1 MSQFPDNEGERAPV
15 SADDDTST
23 DTDTNI
29 WRSALHRPRQH
40 PIPALD
46 GSPRLTPSIGNAY
59 QALRICPVVLTH
71 INAFARAGAHQ
82 KNEYTVKFQEICR
95 FVPEKLF
102 LSTAAIKVSWL
113 LGYVP
118 ILRQAKQVWYGI
130 TQRDVLFV
138 QCCRN

>member
-1 MSQFPDNEGERAPV
+1 MSESPVNEDERVPV
-15 SADDDTST
+15 SAKAGTST
-23 DTDTNI
+23 DTDANI
-29 WRSALHRPRQH
+29 PRSALYRPRQH
-40 PIPALD
+40 PIPELD
-46 GSPRLTPSIGNAY
+46 GSPRLTPSIGNAR

-82 KNEYTVKFQEICR
+82 KNEYAVKFQEICR

-118 ILRQAKQVWYGI
+118 ILRQAKQVW
-130 TQRDVLFV
+130 
-138 QCCRN
+138 